1 MSRHLALLPGGGG
14 RPGQVRHRREPIS
27 HVGQLYPTY
36 PTPDEQAAAVGH
48 PSVYDRELQTPDDP
62 TALGRAVEVLVLSYL
77 APGRTTL
84 AEHVDAARVLA
95 DHFGIA
101 ADDCNPHGM
110 PRPGGVA

>member
-1 MSRHLALLPGGGG
+1 MSRHLTLHPGGGG

-27 HVGQLYPTY
+27 HVGQLRPL
-36 PTPDEQAAAVGH
+36 TPDEQAEAVGH

-77 APGRTTL
+77 TPGRTSL
-84 AEHVDAARVLA
+84 AEHVSAARVLA

-101 ADDCNPHGM
+101 VDDCSPHGM